1 MKLDPEKMKAV
12 ETNLS
17 NPMVQAVRHDPC
29 SLNDE
34 NAACAYIVVGPGSIA
49 RKCDHF
55 QYPDECTFGPDENM
69 GKG

>member
-1 MKLDPEKMKAV
+1 MKLNPAKMKAV

-29 SLNDE
+29 PLNDE
-34 NAACAYIVVGPGSIA
+34 NVACAYLAMGGAVV

-55 QYPDECTFGPDENM
+55 QEPDECTFGPDENM